1 VIANLNHLTPPG
13 SISIVGEVP
22 RILVNMKDEAVVTV
36 TRLKTQRLAE
46 EYGGV
51 IFQQE

>member
-1 VIANLNHLTPPG
+1 MIGNLVHLVSTG
-13 SISIVGEVP
+13 TDNLVGELP
-22 RILVNMKDEAVVTV
+22 RILVDMKDEASVTIA
-36 TRLKTQRLAE
+36 RLKTRRLAE